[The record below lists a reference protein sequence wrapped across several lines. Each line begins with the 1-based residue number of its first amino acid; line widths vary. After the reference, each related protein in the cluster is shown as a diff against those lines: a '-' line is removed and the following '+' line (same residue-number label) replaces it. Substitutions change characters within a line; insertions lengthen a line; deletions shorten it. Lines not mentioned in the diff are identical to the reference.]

1 MQALRRLSMGAMF
14 LLAVMIGCGDGGGDG
29 GEGADAGGGEAST
42 AAGGGGAGAQ
52 TPDLATGGSITGK
65 IAFEGDAP
73 ARKALPLK
81 GTAFCIEHHK
91 GQAPLD
97 ETVIVN
103 DNKTLRNV
111 VVSVSEGISGRW
123 QVPSDAVH
131 LGQVGCMYV
140 PHVLAMQ
147 ARQKLVI
154 KNGDDTS
161 HNVHS
166 LPRENTSFNFGQQKK
181 GQTKDITNL
190 RKPEKMFVKCDVH
203 AWMGA
208 YVCIFPHPFF
218 AVTGEDGTFE
228 LKGLPPGTYTIE
240 AWHEQLGEQTATVE
254 VKAGEASEAAFTF
267 KAK

>member
-1 MQALRRLSMGAMF
+1 MQALRLLSMGAMF

-29 GEGADAGGGEAST
+29 GEGTDAGGGDAST
-42 AAGGGGAGAQ
+42 AADGGGGAQ
-52 TPDLATGGSITGK
+52 TPDLVGGGSITGK
-65 IAFEGDAP
+65 IVFEGDAP
-73 ARKALPLK
+73 ARKELPVK
-81 GTAFCIEHHK
+81 GTEYCIKHHQGK
-91 GQAPLD
+91 APLA

-123 QVPSDAVH
+123 QVPSDPVQID
-131 LGQVGCMYV
+131 QVGCMYV
-140 PHVLAMQ
+140 PHVLGMQ
-147 ARQKLVI
+147 TRQALTI
-154 KNGDDTS
+154 RNGDDTP

-166 LPRENTSFNFGQQKK
+166 QPRENTPFNFGQQKK

-208 YVCIFPHPFF
+208 WVCIFPHPFF
-218 AVTGEDGTFE
+218 AVTGDEGTFE

-240 AWHEQLGEQTATVE
+240 AWHEELGEKTVIVE
-254 VKAGEASEAAFTF
+254 VKAGEASEADFTF